1 MIAAASP
8 DAKVRA
14 ALLKT
19 KDEMDRLNGLLCF
32 SRDWHNSVQWA
43 HYAQSHHGLCLGFD
57 VPDELL
63 KRVRYQR
70 RRMTIDPGII
80 EAEGADAE
88 AFMADLISTKS
99 SHWRYENEVRC
110 FVALDERDPETSL
123 YFADFSDQ
131 LALRE
136 VIVGHSSTV
145 SRADLSEALGDLVHV
160 VRTRKARLAFRSFR
174 IVTQRRADMWI

>member
-1 MIAAASP
+1 
-8 DAKVRA
+8 
-14 ALLKT
+14 
-19 KDEMDRLNGLLCF
+19 
-32 SRDWHNSVQWA
+32 
-43 HYAQSHHGLCLGFD
+43 

-70 RRMTIDPGII
+70 CRMTIDPGMIDVDGP
-80 EAEGADAE
+80 AAE

-110 FVALDERDPETSL
+110 FVALDERDPDTGL

-136 VIVGHSSTV
+136 VIIGHCSTI
-145 SRADLSEALGDLVHV
+145 SRADLSRAFGDLAPV
-160 VRTRKARLAFRSFR
+160 VKTRKARLAFRSFR
-174 IVTQRRADMWI
+174 IVTQRRADMWS